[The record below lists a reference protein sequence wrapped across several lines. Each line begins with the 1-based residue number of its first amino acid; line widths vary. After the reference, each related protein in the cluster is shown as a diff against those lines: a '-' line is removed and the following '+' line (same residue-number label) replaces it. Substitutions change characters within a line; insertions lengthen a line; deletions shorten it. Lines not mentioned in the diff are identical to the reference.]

1 MMKKYLKETAKFLL
15 RCYPVIRP
23 YIKRVDA
30 MYEMSN
36 EELMNRNEKRFLYI
50 FRRAYDKS
58 PFYYRLYTEAG
69 IKKEDIKC
77 LEDIK
82 KLPVI
87 TKDMVKKYAQEM
99 LTVPKWQVMVGHTS
113 GTTGTPLTVYS
124 SWPSIWWNQAYTY
137 SARLRNGFKYGQPLV
152 SLRGNLDRNTM
163 HMKVHV
169 SNTLYLSSYC
179 INKDTIKTYYD
190 VIIKHKPVAI
200 EGYPSSLY
208 TLSLCMSEAGLKL
221 DIPVAFTS
229 SETLLDYQRI
239 LIEKQLGT
247 EIYDNFGMTEQ
258 TIYLQEAFNHQG
270 YYDLPGYSINEYLE
284 DGEICTSLTNE
295 AFPLIRYRSNDIIE
309 LAELDAE
316 HPQIMVKSVEGR
328 KEDFLLCKDGGRI
341 QRLDFIFKGVNH
353 VRYGQLVQE
362 KNGFLNVNIVPDF
375 GFSTLD
381 EKSIENNVIERIGKD
396 NIDFKINQ
404 IRESD
409 LVYTKRG
416 KFKFLIHLSSIVGG
430 VILRVVGRVDDFLIC
445 KDGSRVTRV
454 DFVED
459 GENIKACQWIQKEKG
474 KLLILIVP
482 DDGFTV
488 KDKEFVVD
496 ETIKRVG
503 ENNMDIEVK
512 LAELAD
518 LRLSKRGKFR
528 LIVNEIPKGNNHE

>member
-1 MMKKYLKETAKFLL
+1 
-15 RCYPVIRP
+15 
-23 YIKRVDA
+23 
-30 MYEMSN
+30 
-36 EELMNRNEKRFLYI
+36 
-50 FRRAYDKS
+50 
-58 PFYYRLYTEAG
+58 
-69 IKKEDIKC
+69 
-77 LEDIK
+77 
-82 KLPVI
+82 
-87 TKDMVKKYAQEM
+87 M
-99 LTVPKWQVMVGHTS
+99 LGECHIS
-113 GTTGTPLTVYS
+113 FF
-124 SWPSIWWNQAYTY
+124 I
-137 SARLRNGFKYGQPLV
+137 
-152 SLRGNLDRNTM
+152 
-163 HMKVHV
+163 
-169 SNTLYLSSYC
+169 LSSLFFHLTLSILGRYSDLGVSANLHISFC
-179 INKDTIKTYYD
+179 PPYYD

-270 YYDLPGYSINEYLE
+270 YYELPGYSINEYLE

-375 GFSTLD
+375 GFSKLD

-474 KLLILIVP
+474 KLLILIVS

>member
-1 MMKKYLKETAKFLL
+1 
-15 RCYPVIRP
+15 
-23 YIKRVDA
+23 
-30 MYEMSN
+30 
-36 EELMNRNEKRFLYI
+36 
-50 FRRAYDKS
+50 
-58 PFYYRLYTEAG
+58 
-69 IKKEDIKC
+69 
-77 LEDIK
+77 
-82 KLPVI
+82 
-87 TKDMVKKYAQEM
+87 
-99 LTVPKWQVMVGHTS
+99 
-113 GTTGTPLTVYS
+113 
-124 SWPSIWWNQAYTY
+124 
-137 SARLRNGFKYGQPLV
+137 
-152 SLRGNLDRNTM
+152 M

-270 YYDLPGYSINEYLE
+270 YYELPGYSINEYLE

-375 GFSTLD
+375 GFSKLD